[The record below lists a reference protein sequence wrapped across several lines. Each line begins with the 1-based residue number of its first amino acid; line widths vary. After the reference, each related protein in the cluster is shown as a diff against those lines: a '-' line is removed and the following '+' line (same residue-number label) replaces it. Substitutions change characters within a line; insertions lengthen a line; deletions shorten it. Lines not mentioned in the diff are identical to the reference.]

1 LVGDGCLRAGL
12 AGGDRRPAASFGVG
26 EITAAILGG
35 DELTARAT
43 AFGGGEPALAW
54 HRRSDLMG
62 DAAKASRCIVLASA
76 SWDLSTAVA
85 MGT

>member
-1 LVGDGCLRAGL
+1 
-12 AGGDRRPAASFGVG
+12 
-26 EITAAILGG
+26 LGG

-62 DAAKASRCIVLASA
+62 DAAKASRCIALASA

-85 MGT
+85 MGPNPNEGGEEICGRKEEKTMG